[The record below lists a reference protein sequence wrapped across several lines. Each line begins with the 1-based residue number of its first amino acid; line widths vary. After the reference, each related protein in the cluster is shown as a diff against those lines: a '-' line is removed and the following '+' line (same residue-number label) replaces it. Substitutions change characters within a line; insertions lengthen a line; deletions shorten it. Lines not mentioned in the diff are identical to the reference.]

1 LRFSPFGLPVL
12 PLHTADRLG
21 IADARSDH
29 QDEVGWHRLARDTER
44 YADAADVV
52 IASN

>member
-1 LRFSPFGLPVL
+1 LRFSLFGLPVL

-21 IADARSDH
+21 IADARSDY

-44 YADAADVV
+44 YAAAADVV